1 MGLLV
6 KKPHKSD
13 PRDRGQRVCVDPAR
27 LLSLAKPRPT
37 QSAVRGYIT
46 FSIIDRVR
54 PGGRV
59 IVPANTYEY
68 LSYKKEGA
76 ELLLQ
81 IKGLHIEQP
90 LMRRKG
96 YVIGISQ

>member
-1 MGLLV
+1 VIIGLQ
-6 KKPHKSD
+6 KS
-13 PRDRGQRVCVDPAR
+13 
-27 LLSLAKPRPT
+27 LLSL
-37 QSAVRGYIT
+37 SEYECLSLI